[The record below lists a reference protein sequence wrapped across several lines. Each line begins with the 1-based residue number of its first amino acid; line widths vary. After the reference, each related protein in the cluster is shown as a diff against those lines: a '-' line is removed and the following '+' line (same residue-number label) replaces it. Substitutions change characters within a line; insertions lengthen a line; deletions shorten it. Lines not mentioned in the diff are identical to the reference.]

1 MPLPACLGWQVAVRR
16 INARLMKSKLFSRL
30 AAAAMISPLAAQESN
45 RAELEA
51 KFKETMTGVTLTGR
65 FSSIKDG
72 VLSEPKS
79 EKYTIV
85 SVEKGNGD
93 AWTVNAKLHYGGQEI
108 VAPIPVQ
115 VKWAGDTAVMS
126 VDALRI
132 PGPNGYG
139 NNAYSARLLIHDGTY
154 SGTWSGGNHGGMMMG
169 LIVKAS
175 AAAK

>member
-1 MPLPACLGWQVAVRR
+1 MPLPACPAWQAANWR
-16 INARLMKSKLFSRL
+16 INARLMKTKLLSLL
-30 AAAAMISPLAAQESN
+30 AVAALVAPLAAEEPN

-65 FSSIKDG
+65 FSTIKDG

-115 VKWAGDTAVMS
+115 VKWAGNTAVMS

-132 PGPNGYG
+132 
-139 NNAYSARLLIHDGTY
+139 
-154 SGTWSGGNHGGMMMG
+154 
-169 LIVKAS
+169 
-175 AAAK
+175 